1 MLDQRWS
8 SQCAREG
15 QPLTKSRQA
24 LSERMKARLNVPAG
38 FPQGCAERYGRV
50 NSSP

>member
-8 SQCAREG
+8 SRCAREG
-15 QPLTKSRQA
+15 QPLTKSRLA
-24 LSERMKARLNVPAG
+24 LSERMKACLKVPAG
-38 FPQGCAERYGRV
+38 VPQGCTERYGRV